1 MIRRPPKSTR
11 TDTLFPYTTLFR
23 SILSQ
28 QIFVDDIIPD
38 EVAPPQQVEGHGN
51 VAAVQIPFCRKRFHK
66 LDLLV
71 IDKKAEIPSLGK
83 IDLRGEESGA
93 PHLIRFAS
101 GRQQRQ
107 RRGERRSRHAIA
119 DSMNVRNL

>member
-1 MIRRPPKSTR
+1 MRIS
-11 TDTLFPYTTLFR
+11 DWSSDVCSSDL
-23 SILSQ
+23 
-28 QIFVDDIIPD
+28 
-38 EVAPPQQVEGHGN
+38 
-51 VAAVQIPFCRKRFHK
+51 HK

-71 IDKKAEIPSLGK
+71 IDKKAEIASLGK

-119 DSMNVRNL
+119 DSMNVRNLQPIEHRIDGIQDRKSVVKG